1 MPSTAS
7 GKISR
12 TRRRNSSSRSRVG
25 PSKFSMYSA
34 TVETIRSFSRVSLRG
49 AMVRRMSMQSGG
61 YRDMSVPRP
70 GKNLFLAYILWFL
83 LGFLGAHR
91 YYVGQYLKGLLFLVG
106 TIAATA
112 LSVPNIPATRIAGAI
127 IVVVLFVFWIID
139 AFKLRKLVEAVG
151 LSPSATNE

>member
-1 MPSTAS
+1 
-7 GKISR
+7 
-12 TRRRNSSSRSRVG
+12 
-25 PSKFSMYSA
+25 
-34 TVETIRSFSRVSLRG
+34 
-49 AMVRRMSMQSGG
+49 MVRRMSMQSGG

-70 GKNLFLAYILWFL
+70 GKNLVLAYLLWFL

-91 YYVGQYLKGLLFLVG
+91 YYVGQFLKGLLFLVG